1 MDAIIEKLKQKGIVL
16 TIQRLAVLEFLHN
29 SSSHPTAEAIHTKL
43 KKKYPMMSLATVYN
57 TLDMLKQAGEIQELT
72 IGNAK
77 HFDPIPQSHHHLYC
91 RVCKRIIDVEISCP
105 VCKSGRVQGHK
116 VEEVQAVF
124 YGICSDCLQRENGA
138 Q

>member
-1 MDAIIEKLKQKGIVL
+1 MDARIEKLKQKGIVL
-16 TIQRLAVLEFLHN
+16 TIQRLAVMEFLHS

-57 TLDMLKQAGEIQELT
+57 TLDMLKKAGEIQELT

-77 HFDPIPQSHHHLYC
+77 HFDPIPQSHHHFYC
-91 RVCKRIIDVEISCP
+91 RVCERILDVE
-105 VCKSGRVQGHK
+105 VCCKIAKSGWVDQHK
-116 VEEVQAVF
+116 VEGVHAVF
-124 YGICSDCLQRENGA
+124 SGVCFDCHQRENGA